1 MKMICCRAIQS
12 SLTLKDNV
20 RIFWLVLLA
29 LSCLGGVSYPARA
42 QTRIEFSDVK
52 AYYTYGEQ
60 VVFQAKLQLVEQ
72 VKEVY
77 LFIQPLGESTRVE
90 KIDFNPQ
97 GEIVFPY
104 DLHQHVLR
112 PFARTDYW
120 FKVLLNAGEPY
131 TSEKFSFDYIDN
143 RQAWQSLD
151 DRVIQVNWIDGDL
164 VFGQSALNAAQAGVR
179 AVGRLLPGQSAL
191 GVRIF
196 IYGSATRLQE
206 TLNNG
211 AASWMVGHASPDL
224 RVILISVMPGIDQQ
238 LELERQIPHEL
249 MHVLLYGL
257 VKENYNRVPTWLNEG
272 IASLAE
278 TYPNADYQRALKKA
292 AKDNTLAPISALCA
306 AFPRDASGAF
316 LAYAESA
323 SFVQFLQNKFGNKL
337 LLDLVSS
344 YNNGYSCEDGVQ
356 AVTGASL
363 GQLDYSWRQ
372 ETLGINAGALALQRL
387 APYLALAVL
396 LLGVPSVLGF
406 FMARKS

>member
-1 MKMICCRAIQS
+1 
-12 SLTLKDNV
+12 V
-20 RIFWLVLLA
+20 RIFWLILFA
-29 LSCLGGVSYPARA
+29 LSSLGGVRYPAQA
-42 QTRIEFSDVK
+42 QTRTEFSDVK

-60 VVFQAKLQLVEQ
+60 VVFQAKLQPVDQ

-77 LFIQPLGESTRVE
+77 LFIQPVGESTRVE
-90 KIDFNPQ
+90 KVDFNSQ

-104 DLHQHVLR
+104 DLRQHLLR

-120 FKVLLNAGEPY
+120 FRVLLNTGDPY

-164 VFGQSALNAAQAGVR
+164 LFGQSALNAAQAAVR
-179 AVGRLLPGQSAL
+179 AMTRLLPGQSAV

-211 AASWMVGHASPDL
+211 AASWMVGQASPDL
-224 RVILISVMPGIDQQ
+224 RVILISVTPGIDQQ

-249 MHVLLYGL
+249 MHVLLYGV
-257 VKENYNRVPTWLNEG
+257 VKENYNRVPIWLNEG

-278 TYPNADYQRALKKA
+278 TYPNPDYQRALKKA
-292 AKDNTLAPISALCA
+292 AKDNTLAPISALCS

-337 LLDLVSS
+337 LLDLVNS

-356 AVTGASL
+356 AVAGASL

-372 ETLGINAGALALQRL
+372 ETLGINAGALAFQRL
-387 APYLALAVL
+387 APYLFLAVI
-396 LLGVPSVLGF
+396 LLGGPSLLGF
-406 FMARKS
+406 FMRRKP